1 VSLQRQR
8 DDASG
13 YVLPEQLTHRLSHH
27 MGQTALAGPSN
38 RTGIWRPGSLET
50 PVSVERFS
58 SMTFLRFTLVASAA
72 IALLCLPGSPSA
84 VPAFAQAGTAQTA
97 PDNSNQNKNHAETA
111 DNQTNAK
118 SDRATTQKIRKAI
131 MADKSLSTYAHN
143 VKIITTDGAVTL
155 KGPVQ
160 SEDEKQKVA
169 SEAASVV
176 SPDKIT
182 NELTVKQ

>member
-1 VSLQRQR
+1 
-8 DDASG
+8 
-13 YVLPEQLTHRLSHH
+13 
-27 MGQTALAGPSN
+27 
-38 RTGIWRPGSLET
+38 
-50 PVSVERFS
+50 
-58 SMTFLRFTLVASAA
+58 MTFLRFTLVASAA

-131 MADKSLSTYAHN
+131 IADKNLSTYAHN

-176 SPDKIT
+176 SPNKIT

>member
-1 VSLQRQR
+1 MWPRPQSL
-8 DDASG
+8 A
-13 YVLPEQLTHRLSHH
+13 
-27 MGQTALAGPSN
+27 
-38 RTGIWRPGSLET
+38 
-50 PVSVERFS
+50 
-58 SMTFLRFTLVASAA
+58 
-72 IALLCLPGSPSA
+72 
-84 VPAFAQAGTAQTA
+84 
-97 PDNSNQNKNHAETA
+97 
-111 DNQTNAK
+111 NAK
-118 SDRATTQKIRKAI
+118 SDRLTTQKIRKAI